1 MPLSSLSFRSTSDP
15 AEATTW
21 FADLVAAEPVRM
33 SVIASVTHGLAGDPG
48 RYEDPRWWAGTD
60 TSGRV
65 VAAFMR
71 TPPFPLHVA
80 VATEP
85 QAAALAER
93 LAEQGFS
100 VPGVGGRRRPVEAF
114 CDAWVRLTG
123 GAARTV
129 MELGVFE
136 LPVSPRV
143 PFAVS
148 GHYRQAHEDEQDLVS
163 RWAQDFADAVH
174 DPTATPRPAPRL
186 DSHVAAGRVGFWV
199 DGGTPVSMAYASAA
213 NGGVTRVSG
222 VWTPP
227 ALRGRGYA
235 SGLVAALSG
244 ERMEAG
250 ERCMLFTDLSNP
262 TSNKIYAAIGY
273 RRIGDDIEVELG

>member
-1 MPLSSLSFRSTSDP
+1 MPLTSVSFRSTSDP
-15 AEATTW
+15 AEARTW
-21 FADLVAAEPVRM
+21 FGELVAAEPVRM
-33 SVIASVTHGLAGDPG
+33 SVIASVTDGLVADPA
-48 RYEDPRWWAGTD
+48 RYANPRWWAGSD
-60 TSGRV
+60 GSGRV

-85 QAAALAER
+85 QAVALAEH
-93 LAEQGFS
+93 LAAEGFTL
-100 VPGVGGRRRPVEAF
+100 PGVGGGRRPVEAF
-114 CDAWVRLTG
+114 RDTWVRLTG
-123 GAARTV
+123 GTART
-129 MELGVFE
+129 MMQLGVFD
-136 LPVSPRV
+136 LVVPPRV
-143 PFAVS
+143 PFDVT
-148 GHYRQAHEDEQDLVS
+148 GHYRHARQDELELVS
-163 RWAQDFADAVH
+163 TWAQDFADAVH
-174 DPTATPRPAPRL
+174 ETPRPAPRL

-199 DGGTPVSMAYASAA
+199 DGAEPVSMAYASAS

-235 SGLVAALSG
+235 SGLVAALSR

-262 TSNKIYAAIGY
+262 TSNKIYEAIGY
-273 RRIGDDIEVELG
+273 RRIGDDLEVELR